1 MNRRSFLCHAAA
13 FALAGVA
20 APGLLAQQR
29 PARFTP
35 TRFSVAVRGRGRDVL
50 MIPGLM
56 SGRHIWDAAVRA
68 TPGYRYHL
76 LQVAGF
82 AGEPVGGNATGRILA
97 PLVEEVARYI
107 EANGLDRPAIVGHSM
122 GGTIGMML
130 ASRYPARVGR
140 LMVVDMLPRPTA
152 LYGGT
157 AGSNLAGMLDGLI
170 DNDHARRAIS
180 GLIAAFSPPEEGGGS
195 NADVVARA
203 MHDLGRVDLTGELG
217 NIRAPLTVVYAA
229 RDAEQRA
236 TADAAFRTAYRG
248 ARGAQLLRVD
258 NSGHQIMADQPQ
270 RFARLLRDFLI

>member
-1 MNRRSFLCHAAA
+1 MMDRRSFLFGSGALALLAAA
-13 FALAGVA
+13 PLTAFAQ
-20 APGLLAQQR
+20 PR
-29 PARFTP
+29 RFSP
-35 TRFSVAVRGRGRDVL
+35 TRFSVEVRGRGRDVV

-56 SGRHIWDAAVRA
+56 SGRHIWEAAVRA

-82 AGEPVGGNATGRILA
+82 AGEAVGGNAAGRILA
-97 PLVEEVARYI
+97 PLAEEVSRYI
-107 EANGLDRPAIVGHSM
+107 EANGLNRPAIVGHSM

-140 LMVVDMLPRPTA
+140 LMVIDMLPRPTA

-170 DNDHARRAIS
+170 DNDRARRALS
-180 GLIAAFSPPEEGGGS
+180 GLIAAFSPPEAGGGS

-217 NIRAPLTVVYAA
+217 NIRAPLTIVYAA
-229 RDAEQRA
+229 RDAQARA
-236 TADAAFRTAYRG
+236 TADAAFRTAYRD
-248 ARGAQLLRVD
+248 ARGARLVRMD
-258 NSGHQIMADQPQ
+258 DSGHLIMADQPR
-270 RFARLLRDFLI
+270 RFAELLRAFLA

>member
-1 MNRRSFLCHAAA
+1 MMDRRSFLSASGALALLAAA
-13 FALAGVA
+13 PFPAFAQPRRF
-20 APGLLAQQR
+20 APS
-29 PARFTP
+29 
-35 TRFSVAVRGRGRDVL
+35 RFSVELRGRGRDVL

-56 SGRHIWDAAVRA
+56 SRRHIWDAAVRA

-76 LQVAGF
+76 LQVGGF
-82 AGEPVGGNATGRILA
+82 AGEAVRGNGSGRILA
-97 PLVEEVARYI
+97 PLAEEISAYI
-107 EANGLDRPAIVGHSM
+107 EANGLNRPAIVGHSM
-122 GGTIGMML
+122 GGTLGMML

-180 GLIAAFSPPEEGGGS
+180 GLIAAFSPPEDDGGS

-203 MHDLGRVDLTGELG
+203 MHDLGRIDLTGELG

-229 RDAEQRA
+229 PDARTRA
-236 TADAAFRTAYRG
+236 TADTAFRNAYRG
-248 ARGAQLLRVD
+248 ARGAQLVRMD
-258 NSGHQIMADQPQ
+258 NAGHLIMADQPQ
-270 RFARLLRDFLI
+270 RFARLLADFLR

>member
-1 MNRRSFLCHAAA
+1 MMDRRSFLFGSGALALLAAA
-13 FALAGVA
+13 PLPALAQ
-20 APGLLAQQR
+20 PR
-29 PARFTP
+29 RFVP
-35 TRFSVAVRGRGRDVL
+35 TRFSVETRGRGRDVL
-50 MIPGLM
+50 LIPGLM

-82 AGEPVGGNATGRILA
+82 AGEPVRGNESGRILA
-97 PLVEEVARYI
+97 PLAEEISRYI

-122 GGTIGMML
+122 GGTLGMML
-130 ASRYPARVGR
+130 AARYPARVGR

-170 DNDHARRAIS
+170 DNAHARRAIS
-180 GLIAAFSPPEEGGGS
+180 GLIAAFSPPEDTGGS

-203 MHDLGRVDLTGELG
+203 MHDLGRIDLTNELG

-229 RDAEQRA
+229 PDARARA

-248 ARGAQLLRVD
+248 ARGARLLRMD
-258 NSGHQIMADQPQ
+258 NAGHLVMADQPQ
-270 RFARLLRDFLI
+270 RFAQLLREFLG